1 MRKYN
6 KANFEDTELPE
17 PVNVPKLA
25 GFVSIYG
32 LKASALLAYENQ
44 YEPEDAPR
52 MF

>member
-1 MRKYN
+1 MKRN
-6 KANFEDTELPE
+6 HNALDGFELPE

-44 YEPEDAPR
+44 FEPEDAPR
-52 MF
+52 MI

>member
-6 KANFEDTELPE
+6 KATLEGIELPE
-17 PVNVPKLA
+17 PVNVPRLA

-52 MF
+52 MI